1 MQLDY
6 WQKQTRKKP
15 LYPDL
20 LWNLPEQKQGSI
32 SVIGG
37 NSQSFASAYRTSEY
51 LQNHFTLKTV
61 QLVLPDALRGSLPPL
76 SNITFTPSTDS
87 GSFAKSSELRSA
99 CSNSETGGTLPLL
112 IGDFSK
118 NSATTIALLDAIQSA
133 DKNDKSAPVPP
144 LLITRDGVDL
154 LTPEAQNF
162 IHRQNLTLVA
172 SAAQLQ
178 KLFRAL
184 YYPKMILLSQPLTA
198 LLEALHKF
206 TLSYPCALVTYHAE
220 QIIVANNGAI
230 TTTPISDTRFT
241 PLSLWNGQLAAN
253 IAVFQLFNP
262 GKPLEATTAAILYE

>member
-6 WQKQTRKKP
+6 WQKQTKTQP

-20 LWNLPEQKQGSI
+20 TWNLPEQKQGSI

-37 NSQSFASAYRTSEY
+37 NSQSFASAYRTSDY
-51 LQNHFTLKTV
+51 LLNHFSLKNV
-61 QLVLPDALRGSLPPL
+61 FLVLPDSLRGSLPPL
-76 SNITFTPSTDS
+76 SNIIFTPSTDS
-87 GSFAKSSELRSA
+87 GSFAKSSDLRSA
-99 CSNSETGGTLPLL
+99 FANSESSETRPTTSLL

-118 NSATTIALLDAIQSA
+118 NSATTMALIDAI
-133 DKNDKSAPVPP
+133 KSSPGTP
-144 LLITRDGVDL
+144 LLIARDTIDL

-162 IHRQNLTLVA
+162 IDRKNLTVVA

-198 LLEALHKF
+198 LIETLHKF
-206 TLSYPCALVTYHAE
+206 TLSYPCTLVTYHAE
-220 QIIVANNGAI
+220 QVIVANDGHVTTIPI
-230 TTTPISDTRFT
+230 TDTPYS
-241 PLSLWNGQLAAN
+241 PLSLWNGQLAAK

-262 GKPLEATTAAILYE
+262 GKSLEATTAAILYE